1 MVTRFIIIYTDSPPK
16 SLTPTP
22 RLRTP
27 SSPAPLLLSPLFL
40 PSSSIPQPSR
50 FPGCSLTYLL
60 NLRATLWTAWV
71 RLRKRFLYKL
81 TLSRLLN
88 IELWLF
94 PLAIRTHLRRLLFVP
109 DIMSGVHLCSLLW
122 PLQTCCLWARLQV
135 TSKSRNCQK
144 VVRKIKLAYLNL
156 ETPLV
161 CTQLT
166 KCFSDYHY
174 NEAYRE
180 GGGYICPAQVFK
192 STYIA
197 NNLYNISRFPKSYQV
212 AYGRVLRALSLS
224 GAWKV
229 VITKLQK
236 NVEMPLFS

>member
-1 MVTRFIIIYTDSPPK
+1 MAWWQGSLSYTDSPPK

-71 RLRKRFLYKL
+71 RLRKRFSLQTHAQQTPKDW
-81 TLSRLLN
+81 TMVVS
-88 IELWLF
+88 F
-94 PLAIRTHLRRLLFVP
+94 SCMRTHLRRLLFVP

-135 TSKSRNCQK
+135 TSKLRNCQK

-156 ETPLV
+156 ETTLV

-192 STYIA
+192 ST
-197 NNLYNISRFPKSYQV
+197 
-212 AYGRVLRALSLS
+212 
-224 GAWKV
+224 
-229 VITKLQK
+229 
-236 NVEMPLFS
+236 

>member
-1 MVTRFIIIYTDSPPK
+1 MAWWQGSLSYTLILHQSPWHQHLDCEHHHLRHHYFCHHYFCHHPRFL
-16 SLTPTP
+16 SL
-22 RLRTP
+22 LGFQGALWRTC
-27 SSPAPLLLSPLFL
+27 
-40 PSSSIPQPSR
+40 SICGRPCGRPQQNWGR
-50 FPGCSLTYLL
+50 G
-60 NLRATLWTAWV
+60 
-71 RLRKRFLYKL
+71 FLYKL

-135 TSKSRNCQK
+135 TSKLRNCQK

-156 ETPLV
+156 ETTLV

-192 STYIA
+192 ST
-197 NNLYNISRFPKSYQV
+197 
-212 AYGRVLRALSLS
+212 
-224 GAWKV
+224 
-229 VITKLQK
+229 
-236 NVEMPLFS
+236 